1 MNDIP
6 RYKASSPMQT
16 VFITNADACGDH
28 IFTQIAR
35 KGNVAVYRRN
45 KVEDGKCHG
54 WETIVIKTVKA
65 GTVYVKGGT
74 PTVADTESYPGAASF
89 GRLGWHYPSLGAAMA
104 KLEELTREEVKPV
117 TAGGWIVPAMEF
129 TFTQFAEANKL
140 PIDKGTATIIQN
152 LLRDKALR
160 FLRSEPVN
168 GRTVQYFGKA

>member
-6 RYKASSPMQT
+6 RYKASFPLQS
-16 VFITNADACGDH
+16 VFVTNADACGDH
-28 IFTQIAR
+28 VFTQVAR
-35 KGNVAVYRRN
+35 KGNVAIYRRD
-45 KVEDGKCHG
+45 KVNGGCFG
-54 WETIVIKTVKA
+54 FETVVIKTVKA

-74 PTVADTESYPGAASF
+74 PTTSETESYPGAASF
-89 GRLGWHYPSLGAAMA
+89 GRLGWYYPSLGDAMA
-104 KLEELTREEVKPV
+104 KLQELTREEVKPETV
-117 TAGGWIVPAMEF
+117 GGWIVPAVEF

-140 PIDKGTATIIQN
+140 PIDKGTAAIIQN

>member
-6 RYKASSPMQT
+6 RYKASFPLQT
-16 VFITNADACGDH
+16 VFVTNADACGDH
-28 IFTQIAR
+28 VFTQVAR

-45 KVEDGKCHG
+45 DVGTGRIAG
-54 WETIVIKTVKA
+54 WETVVIKTVKA
-65 GTVYVKGGT
+65 GTVYAKGAA
-74 PTVADTESYPGAASF
+74 PTTSDTESYPGAKSF
-89 GRLGWHYPSLGAAMA
+89 GKHAWSYTTESAAMN
-104 KLEELTREEVKPV
+104 KLEELVKEEVKPETV
-117 TAGGWIVPAMEF
+117 SGYIVPSQEF